1 MIRLNNIISPILLL
15 LSALVMTS
23 CDELLEMEFIKEVN
37 TMELSRKDIVIMKG
51 DSCRIDLIFNS
62 EASVESAFW
71 KSTNPGIAYIKSNG
85 LLMAKE
91 VGRTRIDVVSVQS
104 HLEDTCAV
112 NVINSWEDIPCTAYP
127 YDMVIYA
134 DVRIDGKLPQE
145 DLVLAAMCGEELRGY
160 GVVRNAYGVTYTEIR
175 IWSPRE
181 YGDEIEF
188 FCYDHSTV
196 HFQQL
201 PYKITFDG
209 AAHGSLSHLI
219 PIYTK

>member
-1 MIRLNNIISPILLL
+1 
-15 LSALVMTS
+15 
-23 CDELLEMEFIKEVN
+23 
-37 TMELSRKDIVIMKG
+37 MELSRKDIVIMKG

-71 KSTNPGIAYIKSNG
+71 KSNNPDIASVKSNG

-91 VGRTRIDVVSVQS
+91 VGKTRIDVVSVQS
-104 HLEDTCAV
+104 HLEDSCTV
-112 NVINSWEDIPCTAYP
+112 HVINSWGDIPCTSYP

-145 DLVLAAMCGEELRGY
+145 DLVLAAMCNGELRGY
-160 GVVRNAYGVTYTEIR
+160 GVVTTSHGITYTVIR

-209 AAHGSLSHLI
+209 AAHGTLSNLI
-219 PIYTK
+219 PIYSK